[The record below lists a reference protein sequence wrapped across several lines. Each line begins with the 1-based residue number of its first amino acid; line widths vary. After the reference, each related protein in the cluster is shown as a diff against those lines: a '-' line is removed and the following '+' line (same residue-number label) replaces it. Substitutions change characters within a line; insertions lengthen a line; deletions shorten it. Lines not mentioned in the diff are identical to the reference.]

1 MIISDLEHM
10 EQITEAS
17 NIKGGFDLS
26 TIMQSLSIYPAAS
39 SAINT
44 LGGHSIGNTVTTMNI
59 SMPIF
64 LVINYSPSRSSRS
77 RFNPFFLRPGKS
89 SRRGLFF

>member
-17 NIKGGFDLS
+17 DIKGGFDWS

-39 SAINT
+39 SAVNT

-89 SRRGLFF
+89 SRRGFFF